1 MQIDPAALSRSDSAN
16 NKGVAPNG
24 ATSIKTSRAL
34 VSVPRLDLEHAY
46 TDLKA
51 AIGDK
56 WSEYKESTALFLLG
70 HYNQNEY
77 ASRVDYFLCADPKNE
92 HLHNNFVCALIGNLT
107 RDLPDHGVA
116 NWVSANDKPSAVSK
130 PISGDAA
137 EQRLKTE
144 VMQLPPRDRRRIKAI
159 TERDNY
165 ETLPTELE
173 QSHLVKQIKLPS
185 QVPASAGG
193 LNKTNP
199 NKGFFTLDWE
209 LEIRKRYAQPLA
221 AETGE
226 FPDAESIYSRMVP
239 ICYEES
245 LPSGAGLPCA
255 EFMAIATETFVKEV
269 LSAVFSR
276 TRSNG
281 PSGTINNMMMR
292 KYRQQLE
299 MEELAYTRGEIAK
312 DAATG
317 LLPVEAREAKVRRP
331 LGVRDLRLTLE
342 LGGGVLGHMPLIVD
356 QIMGGYFED
365 ELETEKQDRVEN
377 GVEPH
382 EDIKQPAEDEM
393 DLDED
398 ESLLDWE
405 GGGVGDREQLSS
417 LLDECLSMAA

>member
-1 MQIDPAALSRSDSAN
+1 MQQIDPAALSRSDSASN
-16 NKGVAPNG
+16 PAKTAAPN
-24 ATSIKTSRAL
+24 ASTAVKSSRAL
-34 VSVPRLDLEHAY
+34 ISVPRLDLEHAY

-56 WSEYKESTALFLLG
+56 WAEYKEATAFFLLG

-77 ASRVDYFLCADPKNE
+77 ASRVDCILCADPKTE
-92 HLHNNFVCALIGNLT
+92 HLHNNFICAIIGNLT

-116 NWVSANDKPSAVSK
+116 NWVSANDKPSTVSK
-130 PISGDAA
+130 PVSGDAA

-144 VMQLPPRDRRRIKAI
+144 VMQLPPRDRRRIKGI
-159 TERDNY
+159 PERDPNDVV
-165 ETLPTELE
+165 PNELE
-173 QSHLVKQIKLPS
+173 EYHLAKQITLPS

-193 LNKTNP
+193 LNKTN
-199 NKGFFTLDWE
+199 WE

-226 FPDAESIYSRMVP
+226 FPDAESIHARMVP
-239 ICYEES
+239 MCYEES

-281 PSGTINNMMMR
+281 PSGTINGMMMR
-292 KYRQQLE
+292 NYREQLE
-299 MEELAYTRGEIAK
+299 REELAFTRGEIVK
-312 DAATG
+312 DTATG
-317 LLPVEAREAKVRRP
+317 LLPVEAREASTRRA

-342 LGGGVLGHMPLIVD
+342 LGSGVLGHMPLIID
-356 QIMGGYFED
+356 QIMGGYLED
-365 ELETEKQDRVEN
+365 ELETEKQDRLEN
-377 GVEPH
+377 GVSEPR
-382 EDIKQPAEDEM
+382 EIKPAEDEM
-393 DLDED
+393 DIDD
-398 ESLLDWE
+398 IDDSFSDWE
-405 GGGVGDREQLSS
+405 GGAAADREQLGC